1 MAHRS
6 SQLFPRKQRNPY
18 AERGQSETTEANTLT
33 QQVVPEGR
41 KRDFL
46 LFFSGMLGVTK
57 V

>member
-33 QQVVPEGR
+33 QQDVPEGR